1 MFLFLLLAFN
11 NVLFINDIYKEFYW
25 ENPPAIEVCPD
36 ANISTDD
43 VLRSIAY
50 WKQEGIE
57 FKYSSIKKVDYCD
70 LKKINVIQ
78 ISDYVES
85 DDRRKNDLATTHI
98 SWWSWSDEEKYY
110 FYRADVNIPEDMSNR
125 HDIIAHEI
133 GHAIGLGHS
142 PNHPVMK
149 ASI

>member
-11 NVLFINDIYKEFYW
+11 NVLFINDIFVEFYW

-36 ANISTDD
+36 SNISTDD
-43 VLRSIAY
+43 VLRSIEY

-57 FKYSSIKKVDYCD
+57 FKYSSIKEVDYCE
-70 LKKINVIQ
+70 LKKVNVIQ

-85 DDRRKNDLATTHI
+85 DARGNDEMATTYI
-98 SWWSWSDEEKYY
+98 SWWSDEEKYY
-110 FYRADVNIPEDMSNR
+110 FYRADVNIPKDVSSR
-125 HDIIAHEI
+125 QDVISHEI

-142 PNHPVMK
+142 PNHSVMK
-149 ASI
+149 SSL